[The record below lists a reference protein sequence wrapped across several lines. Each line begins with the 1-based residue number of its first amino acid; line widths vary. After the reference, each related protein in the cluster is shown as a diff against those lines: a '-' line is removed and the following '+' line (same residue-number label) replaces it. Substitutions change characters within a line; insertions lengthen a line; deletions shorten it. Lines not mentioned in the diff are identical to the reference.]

1 MGSGPTVRR
10 RHRRR
15 LLQIWFVLGTFVAAG
30 LVAAGTVSG
39 ADQPS
44 ISSDRSE
51 YAPGDAAALSGDG
64 WVAGETVHILVED
77 DQNDPW
83 SYTSDVTASAD
94 GTVSDSFDLPDDVSG
109 AFAVTATAPSGTAS
123 ANLTVTPLRPHRRR
137 ARPSTATTRRYA
149 PGATV
154 HLSGANWTAGST
166 VHVVVDDDKSDAWS
180 RTADVTAA
188 ADGSISDTFDLPT
201 GLAASFT
208 ATATD
213 SAAGTATATFTSV
226 SAPAGSPTLDSDSE
240 TYTPGAT
247 VHLSGANWT
256 AGSTVHVVVDDDKSD
271 AWTHTA
277 DLVAGVDG
285 KISDSFSLPASLTA
299 SFTATATG
307 ALGQGATATF
317 SAAFASATAPYL
329 VRFASGTSNETQ
341 AEILASAGAVDVSYI
356 RPLRI
361 HAVLLPGGSSLQA
374 ATDKLHSYSAVVS
387 LEPDRTRDAGGT
399 PNDSRYGDQWSLPK
413 IGWDDVYGSVSP
425 SGSATV
431 AVLDTGIDGSHPDLD
446 GNVVPGT
453 SILDGSNGLSDPNG
467 HGTAMAGIVA
477 AETNNGTGIAG
488 VGYSG
493 VRVMPVTVLGADGT
507 GRDSDVI
514 EGVVYAADHNAA
526 RNPHGLLQ
534 PGLLGDAAGGDRL
547 RLG

>member
-44 ISSDRSE
+44 ITSDRSE

-109 AFAVTATAPSGTAS
+109 DVRGHSDS
-123 ANLTVTPLRPHRRR
+123 ALGNREREPHRD
-137 ARPSTATTRRYA
+137 RPPPPPPTSPTLDSDNETYA

-201 GLAASFT
+201 GLVASFT

-271 AWTHTA
+271 AWTYTT
-277 DLVAGVDG
+277 DLVAGLDG

-307 ALGQGATATF
+307 TLGQGATATF

-341 AEILASAGAVDVSYI
+341 AQILASAGAVDVSYI

-374 ATDKLHSYSAVVS
+374 ATDKLHSYAAVVS

-413 IGWDDVYGSVSP
+413 IGWDNVYGSVSP
-425 SGSATV
+425 ERFCDRRRPRHGRRRLASRPRRQRRAGHV
-431 AVLDTGIDGSHPDLD
+431 DPRRLERPERPERPRHGDGRH
-446 GNVVPGT
+446 
-453 SILDGSNGLSDPNG
+453 
-467 HGTAMAGIVA
+467 
-477 AETNNGTGIAG
+477 
-488 VGYSG
+488 
-493 VRVMPVTVLGADGT
+493 R
-507 GRDSDVI
+507 R
-514 EGVVYAADHNAA
+514 
-526 RNPHGLLQ
+526 
-534 PGLLGDAAGGDRL
+534 GGDEQRHGHRGRRL
-547 RLG
+547 RGRPA